1 MGTTEDNSRMK
12 VLENTALQ
20 PSPSLQ
26 QHSCSDVR
34 DTELYHNQDTDTYA
48 TTSLIQ
54 EPVQQHFFSK
64 HDNRT
69 SFDKG
74 PYCLLQGIG
83 RRKDLQRLWQRHTFL
98 RWAPCELE
106 LSKQQPLESSYQ
118 SDFRTGPGLCGQ
130 PQRLVHF
137 VQVRPPHVST
147 TYQQNFCQPSLG
159 GHCGTNKSCKR
170 ESNQSRDL
178 AFTCRREQELGSGPL
193 ISPSANMSSL
203 QLRAGPARNLWC
215 ERPHCLFICRVRL

>member
-159 GHCGTNKSCKR
+159 GHCGTNKVGTQASVADTLPDLPGIPRPKLLQHYIHAGVSECL
-170 ESNQSRDL
+170 NWSRALKD
-178 AFTCRREQELGSGPL
+178 C
-193 ISPSANMSSL
+193 
-203 QLRAGPARNLWC
+203 
-215 ERPHCLFICRVRL
+215 